1 MFRGAQKG
9 LFWLLDKPDHM
20 VDGTLN
26 VRERGRLELTT
37 QGLLDLVD
45 DGDTLRTIRGATAN
59 GYVTLVEARTSGI
72 KHQFNRYLTESQE
85 TWFCQYAFQGE
96 SCGGDHLG
104 EEIVSVEV
112 EIESLPDWAY
122 EGRNLRLD
130 RDSDTLLSW
139 SMEQPG
145 PSGKWSLGEVTI
157 RHTVYPSCSGRA
169 GHYRTVEVVT
179 KTSLAVNFDQ
189 PRSLAEVLDTVSSL
203 QALVGVAVG
212 EAAAI
217 ERVTL
222 TVSTGKPN
230 QRLLLHYDPVL
241 WPLDPAPKDSELF
254 SMSELGGIEGVGR
267 WLDSLCGQ
275 TVLKNGFLA
284 DRYRSPAFITDRTLH
299 LLIACEAYQRHVG
312 NRVGDE
318 MRLPEVL
325 PALDPVVP
333 GFSDWIGDWK
343 VWQTS
348 ISKIRS
354 NQVAHLQ
361 GYGRAME
368 DSALI
373 ATVNGQLYAFLVI
386 RILIQC
392 GLSEELIG
400 QIVSRFRSEAV
411 VRLG

>member
-1 MFRGAQKG
+1 MFRGTQKG
-9 LFWLLDKPDHM
+9 LFWLLDEPEHM
-20 VDGTLN
+20 VDGTLS
-26 VRERGRLELTT
+26 VRDRGRLELTT
-37 QGLLDLVD
+37 QGLLGLVD
-45 DGDTLRTIRGATAN
+45 DGDILRTIRGATAN
-59 GYVTLVEARTSGI
+59 GYVTLIEARTSGI
-72 KHQFNRYLTESQE
+72 KHQFNRYLTESEE

-96 SCGGDHLG
+96 SGGGDRLD

-112 EIESLPDWAY
+112 EIQSLPDWAY

-130 RDSDTLLSW
+130 WGNHTLSW
-139 SMEQPG
+139 SVEQPG

-157 RHTVYPSCSGRA
+157 RHAVYPSCSGRA
-169 GHYRTVEVVT
+169 EHYRTVEVAT
-179 KTSLAVNFDQ
+179 KTSFAVNFDQ
-189 PRSLAEVLDTVSSL
+189 PKSLAEVRDTVSSL
-203 QALVGVAVG
+203 QALVSVAGG

-222 TVSTGKPN
+222 TVSTGEPN
-230 QRLLLHYDPVL
+230 ERLLLHYEPVL

-267 WLDSLCGQ
+267 WLDSLRGL
-275 TVLKNGFLA
+275 TILKNGLLA
-284 DRYRSPAFITDRTLH
+284 DRYRRPAFINDKTLH
-299 LLIACEAYQRHVG
+299 LLIACEAYQRHAG

-333 GFSDWIGDWK
+333 GFLDWIGDWK

-348 ISKIRS
+348 IAKIRS

-373 ATVNGQLYAFLVI
+373 ATVNGQLYASLVI
-386 RILIQC
+386 RILVQC
-392 GLSEELIG
+392 GLSEELIERV
-400 QIVSRFRSEAV
+400 VSRLRSEAV
-411 VRLG
+411 MRVW

>member
-1 MFRGAQKG
+1 MFRGTRKG
-9 LFWLLDKPDHM
+9 LFWLLDKPEHM

-26 VRERGRLELTT
+26 IRDRGRLELTT
-37 QGLLDLVD
+37 QGLLDLID

-96 SCGGDHLG
+96 SGGGDRLD
-104 EEIVSVEV
+104 EEIVSAEV
-112 EIESLPDWAY
+112 EIQSLPDWAY

-130 RDSDTLLSW
+130 WGNDTLSW
-139 SMEQPG
+139 SVEQPG

-157 RHTVYPSCSGRA
+157 RHAVYPSRSGRA
-169 GHYRTVEVVT
+169 GHHRTVEVMT
-179 KTSLAVNFDQ
+179 KTSFAVNFDQ

-203 QALVGVAVG
+203 QALVSVAVG

-222 TVSTGKPN
+222 TVSTGQPN

-267 WLDSLCGQ
+267 WLDFLRGQ

-325 PALDPVVP
+325 PALDPVGR
-333 GFSDWIGDWK
+333 GFLDWIGDWE
-343 VWQTS
+343 VWQNS
-348 ISKIRS
+348 IAKIR
-354 NQVAHLQ
+354 NNEAAHLQ
-361 GYGRAME
+361 SYGRAME
-368 DSALI
+368 DAEPI
-373 ATVNGQLYAFLVI
+373 ATVNEQLYAFLVI

-392 GLSEELIG
+392 GLSEELIERV
-400 QIVSRFRSEAV
+400 VSRLRSEAV
-411 VRLG
+411 MRVW